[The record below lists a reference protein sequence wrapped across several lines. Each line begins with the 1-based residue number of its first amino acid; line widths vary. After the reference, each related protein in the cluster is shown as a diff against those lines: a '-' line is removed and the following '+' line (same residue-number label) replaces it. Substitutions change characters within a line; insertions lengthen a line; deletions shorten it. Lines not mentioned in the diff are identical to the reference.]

1 MNARLALSLT
11 VFLAAC
17 TPEPAAPPAAE
28 VPAVVAE
35 APAATPAAAPAGPH
49 RFDTLGALHRPISSK
64 NPDAQAWFDQGLRMA
79 YGFNHQAAGQAFA
92 EAVKADPDCAICW
105 WGQALVLGP
114 NINVPMVPEAAAPAW
129 DAAQK
134 ALALR
139 DKASP
144 VEQMLIDAVVARY
157 AQTAPED
164 RAPLDRAY
172 ADAMKAAV
180 ERFPDDAD
188 VQVMYAESLMDLMP
202 WAYWTANGQ
211 ASPETPALIAA
222 LETALKLNP
231 DHIGAIHYYIHATEA
246 SPDPKRAEA
255 HADRLAALAP
265 GAGHLVHMPAHTYL
279 RLGRYH
285 DAVLIN
291 LKATDADATV
301 LSFCKGSNG
310 VYPLGYVPHNWH
322 FIVAAAGYE
331 GNGAMTLRAA
341 QQTAQRADM
350 TMLETLTM
358 MQQFIVAPLMA
369 QARFGRWDE
378 ILATQEPPAALPYP
392 TAIWH
397 FARGRAFAAKG
408 DLDAARKELA
418 AYEVAAA
425 DPRNETNVLWGINYA
440 PAVLKV
446 GGPFLAG
453 EIAAAAGDHAAAIPL
468 LTEAVAAEDALN
480 YNEPA
485 DWLLPTRHSLGVVLL
500 AAGKAAEAEAVYR
513 KDLELHPHNGWALIG
528 LSQAL
533 AAQGKTAEATEAKA
547 RFDQAW
553 ANADLKI
560 EASRI

>member
-35 APAATPAAAPAGPH
+35 APAAIPAAAPAGPH

-129 DAAQK
+129 DAAQR

-180 ERFPDDAD
+180 EQFPDDAD

-211 ASPETPALIAA
+211 ASPETPALLTA

-246 SPDPKRAEA
+246 SPDPKRAEP

-291 LKATDADATV
+291 LKATDADATF

-397 FARGRAFAAKG
+397 FARGRAYAAKG
-408 DLDAARKELA
+408 ELDAARKELA

-533 AAQGKTAEATEAKA
+533 AAQGKTAEAAEAKA

>member
-1 MNARLALSLT
+1 MTARLALLLT

-17 TPEPAAPPAAE
+17 TPEPATPPT
-28 VPAVVAE
+28 AE
-35 APAATPAAAPAGPH
+35 APVVVAQAPAAAPAVVSAGPH
-49 RFDTLGALHRPISSK
+49 RFDTLGALHRPISST
-64 NPDAQAWFDQGLRMA
+64 NADAQAWFDQGLRMA

-92 EAVKADPDCAICW
+92 EAVKADPECAICW

-164 RAPLDRAY
+164 RVPLDRAY

-180 ERFPDDAD
+180 AKFPDDAD

-222 LETALKLNP
+222 LETAMKLNP

-246 SPDPKRAEA
+246 SPDPKRAEP

-291 LKATDADATV
+291 LKATDADATF

-322 FIVAAAGYE
+322 FVVAAAGYE
-331 GNGAMTLRAA
+331 GNAAMTLRAA

-350 TMLETLTM
+350 SMLEALTM

-378 ILATQEPPAALPYP
+378 ILAAQSPPAALPYP

-425 DPRNETNVLWGINYA
+425 DPRNEANLLWGINYA

-453 EIAAAAGDHAAAIPL
+453 EIAAAAGDHAVAIKS
-468 LTEAVAAEDALN
+468 LTDAVAAEDALN

-485 DWLLPTRHSLGVVLL
+485 DWLLPTRHSLGVALL
-500 AAGKAAEAEAVYR
+500 AAGKAAEAEQVYR

-528 LSQAL
+528 LAQAL
-533 AAQGKTAEATEAKA
+533 AAQGKAAEAAEAQA
-547 RFDQAW
+547 RFKKAW
-553 ANADLKI
+553 ANADVKI

>member
-1 MNARLALSLT
+1 MTARLALLLT

-17 TPEPAAPPAAE
+17 TPEPATPPT
-28 VPAVVAE
+28 AE
-35 APAATPAAAPAGPH
+35 APVVVAQAPAAAPAVVSAGPH
-49 RFDTLGALHRPISSK
+49 RFDTLGALHRPISST
-64 NPDAQAWFDQGLRMA
+64 NADAQAWFDQGLRMA

-92 EAVKADPDCAICW
+92 EAVKADPECAICW

-164 RAPLDRAY
+164 RVPLDRAY

-180 ERFPDDAD
+180 EKFPDDAD

-211 ASPETPALIAA
+211 ASPETPALLAA
-222 LETALKLNP
+222 LEKAIALNP

-246 SPDPKRAEA
+246 SPDPKRAEP

-291 LKATDADATV
+291 LKATDADATF

-331 GNGAMTLRAA
+331 GNAAMTLRAA

-378 ILATQEPPAALPYP
+378 ILAAQSPPAALPYP

-397 FARGRAFAAKG
+397 FVRGRAFAAKG
-408 DLDAARKELA
+408 DLEAARKELA

-425 DPRNETNVLWGINYA
+425 DPRNEGNLLWGINYA

-453 EIAAAAGDHAAAIPL
+453 EIAAAAGDHAAAIAS

-485 DWLLPTRHSLGVVLL
+485 DWLLPTRHSLGVALL
-500 AAGKAAEAEAVYR
+500 SAGKAKEAEQVYR
-513 KDLELHPHNGWALIG
+513 KDLELHPDNGWALIG
-528 LSQAL
+528 LAQAL
-533 AAQGKTAEATEAKA
+533 EAQGKSAEAADAKA
-547 RFDQAW
+547 RFDKAW
-553 ANADLKI
+553 ANSDLKI

>member
-17 TPEPAAPPAAE
+17 TPEPTAPPAAE

-35 APAATPAAAPAGPH
+35 APAAIPAAAPAGPH

-92 EAVKADPDCAICW
+92 EAVKADHDCAICW

-180 ERFPDDAD
+180 EKFPDDAD

-211 ASPETPALIAA
+211 ASPETPALLTA

-246 SPDPKRAEA
+246 SPDPKRAEP

-291 LKATDADATV
+291 LKATDADATF

-331 GNGAMTLRAA
+331 GNAAMTLRAA

-397 FARGRAFAAKG
+397 FARGRAYAAKG
-408 DLDAARKELA
+408 ELDAARKELA

-533 AAQGKTAEATEAKA
+533 AAQGKTAEAAEAKA

>member
-180 ERFPDDAD
+180 EQFPDDAD

-211 ASPETPALIAA
+211 ASPETPALLTA

-231 DHIGAIHYYIHATEA
+231 DHIGAIHYYIHASEA
-246 SPDPKRAEA
+246 SPDPKRAEP

-285 DAVLIN
+285 DAVLTN
-291 LKATDADATV
+291 LKATDADATF

-341 QQTAQRADM
+341 QQTAQRADV

-397 FARGRAFAAKG
+397 FARGRAYAAKG
-408 DLDAARKELA
+408 ELDAARKELA

>member
-1 MNARLALSLT
+1 MTARLALLLT

-17 TPEPAAPPAAE
+17 TPEPATPPT
-28 VPAVVAE
+28 AE
-35 APAATPAAAPAGPH
+35 APVVVAQAPAAAPAVVSAGPH
-49 RFDTLGALHRPISSK
+49 RFDTLGALHRPISST
-64 NPDAQAWFDQGLRMA
+64 NADAQAWFDQGLRMA

-92 EAVKADPDCAICW
+92 EAVKADPECAICW

-164 RAPLDRAY
+164 RVPLDRAY

-180 ERFPDDAD
+180 AKFPDDAD

-211 ASPETPALIAA
+211 ASPETPALLAA
-222 LETALKLNP
+222 LEKAIALNP

-246 SPDPKRAEA
+246 SPDPKRAEP

-291 LKATDADATV
+291 LKATDADATF

-331 GNGAMTLRAA
+331 GNAAMTLRAA

-378 ILATQEPPAALPYP
+378 ILAAQSPPAALPYP

-397 FARGRAFAAKG
+397 FVRGRAFAAKG
-408 DLDAARKELA
+408 DLEAARKELA

-425 DPRNETNVLWGINYA
+425 DPRNEGNLLWGINYA

-453 EIAAAAGDHAAAIPL
+453 EIAAAAGDHAAAIAS

-485 DWLLPTRHSLGVVLL
+485 DWLLPTRHSLGVALL
-500 AAGKAAEAEAVYR
+500 SAGKAKEAEQVYR
-513 KDLELHPHNGWALIG
+513 KDLELHPDNGWALIG
-528 LSQAL
+528 LAQAL
-533 AAQGKTAEATEAKA
+533 EAQGKSAEAADAKA
-547 RFDQAW
+547 RFDKAW
-553 ANADLKI
+553 ANSDLKI

>member
-35 APAATPAAAPAGPH
+35 APAAIPAAAPAGPH

-180 ERFPDDAD
+180 EQFPDDAD

-211 ASPETPALIAA
+211 ASPETPALLTA

-246 SPDPKRAEA
+246 SPDPKRAEP

-291 LKATDADATV
+291 LKATDADATF

-397 FARGRAFAAKG
+397 FARGRAYAAKG
-408 DLDAARKELA
+408 ELDAARKELA

>member
-1 MNARLALSLT
+1 MTARLALLLT

-17 TPEPAAPPAAE
+17 TPEPATPPT
-28 VPAVVAE
+28 AE
-35 APAATPAAAPAGPH
+35 APVVVAQAPAAAPAVVSAGPH
-49 RFDTLGALHRPISSK
+49 RFDTLGALHRPISST
-64 NPDAQAWFDQGLRMA
+64 NADAQAWFDQGLRMA

-92 EAVKADPDCAICW
+92 EAVKADPECAICW

-129 DAAQK
+129 EAAQK

-164 RAPLDRAY
+164 RVPLDRAY

-180 ERFPDDAD
+180 AKFPDDAD

-222 LETALKLNP
+222 LETAMKLNP

-246 SPDPKRAEA
+246 SPDPKRAEP

-291 LKATDADATV
+291 LKATDADATF

-322 FIVAAAGYE
+322 FVVAAAGYE
-331 GNGAMTLRAA
+331 GNAAMTLRAA

-350 TMLETLTM
+350 SMLEALTM

-378 ILATQEPPAALPYP
+378 ILAAQSPPAALPYP

-425 DPRNETNVLWGINYA
+425 DPRNEANLLWGINYA

-453 EIAAAAGDHAAAIPL
+453 EIAAAAGDHAVAIKS
-468 LTEAVAAEDALN
+468 LTDAVAAEDALN

-485 DWLLPTRHSLGVVLL
+485 DWLLPTRHSLGVALL
-500 AAGKAAEAEAVYR
+500 AAGKAAEAEQVYR

-528 LSQAL
+528 LAQAL
-533 AAQGKTAEATEAKA
+533 AAQGKAAEAAEAQA
-547 RFDQAW
+547 RFKKAW
-553 ANADLKI
+553 ANADVKI

>member
-211 ASPETPALIAA
+211 ASPETPALLTA

-246 SPDPKRAEA
+246 SPDPKRAEP

-291 LKATDADATV
+291 LKATDADATF

-397 FARGRAFAAKG
+397 FARGRAYAAKG
-408 DLDAARKELA
+408 ELDAARKELA

-485 DWLLPTRHSLGVVLL
+485 DWLLPTRH
-500 AAGKAAEAEAVYR
+500 
-513 KDLELHPHNGWALIG
+513 
-528 LSQAL
+528 
-533 AAQGKTAEATEAKA
+533 
-547 RFDQAW
+547 
-553 ANADLKI
+553 
-560 EASRI
+560 

>member
-1 MNARLALSLT
+1 MSARPLCLLT
-11 VFLAAC
+11 VLLAAC
-17 TPEPAAPPAAE
+17 TPEPATPPAAE
-28 VPAVVAE
+28 PPAAVAQ
-35 APAATPAAAPAGPH
+35 APAPAAAPAGPH
-49 RFDTLGALHRPISSK
+49 LFDTLGALHRPISSK
-64 NPDAQAWFDQGLRMA
+64 NADAQAWFDQGLRMT
-79 YGFNHQAAGQAFA
+79 YGFNHQAAGQAYA

-114 NINVPMVPEAAAPAW
+114 NINVPMVPEAATPAW
-129 DAAQK
+129 EAAQK

-144 VEQMLIDAVVARY
+144 VEQALIDAVAVRY
-157 AQTAPED
+157 AQAPPED

-180 ERFPDDAD
+180 EKFPDDAD
-188 VQVMYAESLMDLMP
+188 VQVMYAEALMDLMP

-211 ASPETPALIAA
+211 ASPETPALLAA

-246 SPDPKRAEA
+246 SPDPKRAEP

-285 DAVLIN
+285 DAVLTN
-291 LKATDADATV
+291 LKATDADATF

-341 QQTAQRADM
+341 QQTAQRADV

-397 FARGRAFAAKG
+397 FARGRAYAAKG
-408 DLDAARKELA
+408 ELDAARKELA

>member
-35 APAATPAAAPAGPH
+35 APAAIPAAAPAGPH

-92 EAVKADPDCAICW
+92 EAAKADPECAICW

-164 RAPLDRAY
+164 RVPLDRAY
-172 ADAMKAAV
+172 ADAMKAAA
-180 ERFPDDAD
+180 EKFPDDAD
-188 VQVMYAESLMDLMP
+188 VQVMYAEALMDLMP

-211 ASPETPALIAA
+211 ASPETPALLAA

-246 SPDPKRAEA
+246 SPDPKRAEP

-285 DAVLIN
+285 DAVLTN
-291 LKATDADATV
+291 LKATDADATF

-322 FIVAAAGYE
+322 FIVAASGME
-331 GNGAMTLRAA
+331 GNAAMTLRAA

-378 ILATQEPPAALPYP
+378 ILAAQAPPAPLPYP

-408 DLDAARKELA
+408 DVDSARKELA

-425 DPRNETNVLWGINYA
+425 DPRNEANVLWGINYA

-446 GGPFLAG
+446 GAPFLAG
-453 EIAAAAGDHAAAIPL
+453 EIALAAGDHAAAVKS

-485 DWLLPTRHSLGVVLL
+485 DWLLPARHSLGVALL
-500 AAGKAAEAEAVYR
+500 AAGKAAEAEKVYR
-513 KDLELHPHNGWALIG
+513 DDLVLHPGNGWALRG
-528 LSQAL
+528 LELAL
-533 AAQGKTAEATEAKA
+533 QAQGKAEAATQVRVE
-547 RFDQAW
+547 FDRAW
-553 ANADLKI
+553 QHADVTI
-560 EASRI
+560 ESSRL

>member
-35 APAATPAAAPAGPH
+35 APAAIPAAAPAGPH

-180 ERFPDDAD
+180 EQFPDDAD

-211 ASPETPALIAA
+211 ASPETPALLTA
-222 LETALKLNP
+222 LETALQLNP

-246 SPDPKRAEA
+246 SPDPKRAEP

-291 LKATDADATV
+291 LKATDADATF

-397 FARGRAFAAKG
+397 FARGRAYAAKG

>member
-35 APAATPAAAPAGPH
+35 APAAIPAAAPAGPH

-144 VEQMLIDAVVARY
+144 VEQMLIDAVAARY

-180 ERFPDDAD
+180 EKFPDDAD

-211 ASPETPALIAA
+211 ASPETPALLAA
-222 LETALKLNP
+222 LERALQINP

-246 SPDPKRAEA
+246 SPDPKRAEP

-291 LKATDADATV
+291 LKATDADATF

-397 FARGRAFAAKG
+397 FARGRAYAAKG
-408 DLDAARKELA
+408 ELDAARKELA

>member
-1 MNARLALSLT
+1 MSARPLCILVVL
-11 VFLAAC
+11 LAAC
-17 TPEPAAPPAAE
+17 TPEPAAPPASE
-28 VPAVVAE
+28 PPAVVAQAP
-35 APAATPAAAPAGPH
+35 APAAVPAGPH
-49 RFDTLGALHRPISSK
+49 LFDTLGALHRPISSK
-64 NPDAQAWFDQGLRMA
+64 NADAQAWFDQGLRMTYA
-79 YGFNHQAAGQAFA
+79 FNHQAAGQAFA
-92 EAVKADPDCAICW
+92 EAVKRDPDCAICW

-129 DAAQK
+129 EAAQK

-144 VEQMLIDAVVARY
+144 VEQALIDAVAVRY
-157 AQTAPED
+157 AQAPPED

-180 ERFPDDAD
+180 EKFPDDAD
-188 VQVMYAESLMDLMP
+188 VQVMYAEALMDLMP

-285 DAVLIN
+285 DAVLTN
-291 LKATDADATV
+291 LKATDADATF

-322 FIVAAAGYE
+322 FIVAAAGME
-331 GNGAMTLRAA
+331 GNAAMTLRAA

-378 ILATQEPPAALPYP
+378 ILAQTSPPADLPYP

-397 FARGRAFAAKG
+397 YARGRALAAKG
-408 DLDAARKELA
+408 DLDGARKELA
-418 AYEVAAA
+418 AYEAAAA
-425 DPRNETNVLWGINYA
+425 DPRNEANVLWGINYA

-446 GGPFLAG
+446 GAPFLAG
-453 EIAAAAGDHAAAIPL
+453 EIAAAAGDHAAAIKS

-485 DWLLPTRHSLGVVLL
+485 DWLLPTRHSLGVALL
-500 AAGKAAEAEAVYR
+500 GAGKAKDAEAVYR
-513 KDLELHPHNGWALIG
+513 KDLELHPENGWALRG
-528 LSQAL
+528 LQLAL
-533 AAQGKTAEATEAKA
+533 AAQGKDTEADDVGK
-547 RFDQAW
+547 RFDAAW
-553 ANADLKI
+553 QYADLKI
-560 EASRI
+560 DSSRL